1 MGGKYKPYP
10 KYKAS
15 GVEWL
20 GDVPEGWDIG
30 RLKFYTK
37 QIVDGT
43 HFTPNYLD
51 DGIPFL
57 RVTDIQTKD
66 IDLSLVKYISY
77 SQYIELN
84 QRCNPQKGDIL
95 LSKNGTIGKVKIIDW
110 DWRFS
115 IFVSLC
121 LIKLRTTLLP
131 LFAKFYF
138 ESNQLQTQIFGLIK
152 QSTVINLHLDKIANF
167 IFMIPSLLEQRQ
179 IVIFL
184 DREVGKIDALIAKQ
198 ERLVE
203 LLTEKRQAVI
213 SHAVTKGLNPNAP
226 MKPSAIDW
234 LGDVP
239 EHWKVVG
246 FKKYLS
252 SMIDYRGKTPNKVD
266 DGVFLVTARNI
277 KNGQINYAL
286 SQEYISQDDYDEVMR
301 RGIPQLGDV
310 IFTTEAPLGEV
321 AQIDRTDIALA
332 QRIIKFSGMDN
343 ILSNNYLRYFMLS
356 YSFQSSL
363 YMFASGSTALGIK
376 AERLVYLKQLLPPLA
391 EQQQIAEFLDQ
402 ETQKINSLIQKS
414 QHMVI
419 LLKERKTALISAAVT
434 GKIDVRN

>member
-20 GDVPEGWDIG
+20 GDMPEGWDVG

-213 SHAVTKGLNPNAP
+213 SHAVTKGLNPNTP

-234 LGDVP
+234 LGDIP
-239 EHWKVVG
+239 EHWEVKPLKYVISYNDETVSEDTKGNFSFEYIDIGSVSSGKISKTDSIIFENAPSRARRVVRSGDIIISTVRTYLEAIAVIPDSDIVQIVSTG
-246 FKKYLS
+246 FCVIRSRLLLGVYSKYLFFTRFFITEVIARS
-252 SMIDYRGKTPNKVD
+252 V
-266 DGVFLVTARNI
+266 GVSYPAINASDLVNI
-277 KNGQINYAL
+277 
-286 SQEYISQDDYDEVMR
+286 YI
-301 RGIPQLGDV
+301 P
-310 IFTTEAPLGEV
+310 FPP
-321 AQIDRTDIALA
+321 
-332 QRIIKFSGMDN
+332 
-343 ILSNNYLRYFMLS
+343 
-356 YSFQSSL
+356 SL
-363 YMFASGSTALGIK
+363 
-376 AERLVYLKQLLPPLA
+376 
-391 EQQQIAEFLDQ
+391 EQQKIAEFLDQ
-402 ETQKINSLIQKS
+402 ETKKIDSLIQKS
-414 QHMVI
+414 KHMVI